1 MKKTILFL
9 FVAVGLFATSCKK
22 DHVCSCT
29 DTSTEPGSAA
39 FTYDITIKEAKKA
52 DAANKCVKTT
62 YTDGG
67 FTYTSDCKLK

>member
-1 MKKTILFL
+1 MKKIFL
-9 FVAVGLFATSCKK
+9 YLVVGVALTATSCKK

-39 FTYDITIKEAKKA
+39 VTYDITIKEAKKA

-62 YTDGG
+62 YTGGG

>member
-1 MKKTILFL
+1 MKKIFLFL
-9 FVAVGLFATSCKK
+9 IVGAAFATTSCKK

-29 DTSTEPGSAA
+29 ETSTEPGSAA
-39 FTYDITIKEAKKA
+39 VTYDVTNKEAKKA
-52 DAANKCVKTT
+52 DAANACVKRT